1 MAASPSVAT
10 LQSLL
15 RSSPHPDTASTSASS
30 PPVSPPA
37 YANTYSSPAYWA
49 ATLSST
55 FGYGSRAPHGSS
67 AGDGAPRPLSGGKA
81 KGKAR
86 ARIPTW
92 SGEEEQEGPAGA
104 LAVEQAGGAAEGG
117 VDEQEARWREV
128 DEQGD
133 ELDKLVDSIL
143 WQAGTDPAPLSS
155 TDPPGPLL
163 VIACSRIP
171 PSSTVSHYALLDK
184 LRSRLEAFAM
194 SGHYSVVLL
203 VNPTPCPPSTSQ
215 LVSSY
220 LSLARTTRKNLRK
233 LWVVGGGWWTR
244 IILTLFTTTLLSL
257 KVSKRQKIVQCSSL
271 SSLARELEGRAFVG
285 IEFPLEVYTANAATE
300 GKIEMPKSEPPLP
313 RAFGEPL
320 EELTGKDGDR
330 LPPLV
335 RNCVDVLLSQGPESI
350 GIFRRSPSAATV
362 KVVESAFDR
371 GHPVSL
377 ASYPDAPYIAA
388 SILKLFLRSLP
399 SPIFPPTLFPLARN
413 CPRPSK
419 ASAAIAYIQRRLL
432 PLLPPSS
439 LLILQQTLLVL
450 SRISTHHSINLMTAD
465 NLVICLCPALIGG
478 IGASREEVEMCRVPG
493 MEVGSMRGLK
503 EVRESGRNTLG
514 GVVKVMIE
522 HYDEIFDPSLLDS
535 LAPSIRRPVPHSAD
549 HDLTPRART
558 SPRSAILPI
567 PEDGGKTF
575 SSSAR
580 TPSSPPPSRSAFSRS
595 ISPSASRRG
604 PLSPAFFVSPV
615 STQSSNQ
622 MERSASHSSLSSSTS
637 STSSALSASLPSP
650 PRITRRGSS
659 TIQLP
664 KSPGSPGFGTVKKRG
679 EVVLDPVG
687 VRGVFVGAEEEAR
700 KDEDGLYRE

>member
-15 RSSPHPDTASTSASS
+15 RSSPHPDTASTPPSAPST
-30 PPVSPPA
+30 
-37 YANTYSSPAYWA
+37 YANTYSAPTYWT
-49 ATLSST
+49 ATLSSA
-55 FGYGSRAPHGSS
+55 FGYRPKAADGASE
-67 AGDGAPRPLSGGKA
+67 GDGAQRPLSGGKA

-92 SGEEEQEGPAGA
+92 GEEEEQDEYAGA
-104 LAVEQAGGAAEGG
+104 LPNGDAGGADEGRAG
-117 VDEQEARWREV
+117 EQEAQRRQV

-133 ELDKLVDSIL
+133 ELDELVDSIL
-143 WQAGTDPAPLSS
+143 WQAGTDPAPPSS
-155 TDPPGPLL
+155 ADPPGPLL

-184 LRSRLEAFAM
+184 LRSRLETFAL
-194 SGHYSVVLL
+194 SGPYSVVLL
-203 VNPTPCPPSTSQ
+203 VNPAPYPPSTPQ

-220 LSLARTTRKNLRK
+220 LSLTRTTRKNLRK

-244 IILTLFTTTLLSL
+244 IIITLFTTTLLSL

-285 IEFPLEVYTANAATE
+285 IEFPLEVYTANAAME
-300 GKIEMPKSEPPLP
+300 GKIEMPKSAQPLP

-320 EELTGKDGDR
+320 EELTGKNGDR

-335 RNCVDVLLSQGPESI
+335 RDCVDVLLSQGPESI

-362 KVVESAFDR
+362 KIVESAYDR

-399 SPIFPPTLFPLARN
+399 SPIFPPALFPLARN

-419 ASAAIAYIQRRLL
+419 PSAAIAYIQQRLL

-439 LLILQQTLLVL
+439 LLVLQQTLLVL
-450 SRISTHHSINLMTAD
+450 SRISTHHSTNLMTAD

-522 HYDEIFDPSLLDS
+522 HYDEIFDPFLLDS
-535 LAPSIRRPVPHSAD
+535 LAPSVRRPMSLSAEI
-549 HDLTPRART
+549 DLTPRSPT
-558 SPRSAILPI
+558 SPRSDILPI
-567 PEDGGKTF
+567 PEDGGNPS

-580 TPSSPPPSRSAFSRS
+580 AASSPPPSRSAFSRS
-595 ISPSASRRG
+595 ISPSTSRRG
-604 PLSPAFFVSPV
+604 PLSSALFA
-615 STQSSNQ
+615 STPSNH
-622 MERSASHSSLSSSTS
+622 MERTPSHSSLSSSTS
-637 STSSALSASLPSP
+637 STSSALSASLSSP
-650 PRITRRGSS
+650 PSTSSRRGSS
-659 TIQLP
+659 TIRLP
-664 KSPGSPGFGTVKKRG
+664 KSPASPGFGTVKKRG

-687 VRGVFVGAEEEAR
+687 VRGVFIGVEEDAD
-700 KDEDGLYRE
+700 KGNDEVCRT